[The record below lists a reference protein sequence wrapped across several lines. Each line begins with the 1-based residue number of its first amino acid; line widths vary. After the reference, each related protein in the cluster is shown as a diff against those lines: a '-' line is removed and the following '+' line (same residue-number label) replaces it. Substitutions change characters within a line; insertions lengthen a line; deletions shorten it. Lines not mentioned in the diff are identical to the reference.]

1 VTESIA
7 SSSPDQSPLFRQG
20 SKAAT
25 QQNRPIRIDI
35 AGGNPDDLLLYEM
48 DVREEL
54 GRPYEITVKMQSQE
68 PSPPVSA
75 GNVLGKEA
83 TIRMETEDSSRPRY
97 FRGFVCEFEQIGPRA
112 ANGFYEYRAKIVP
125 KFSLLKL
132 KSDCRAF
139 RNKSVK
145 EILLRIIKDEEG
157 IPVEY
162 SERIEDYNFDGDKPG
177 CCIQYRESTFNF
189 VSRLLERAGVY
200 YYFRHDASSTIMVS
214 CLRSDGHDFFR
225 LKSEPPCTS
234 CGNGTVS
241 KENPCTCERKFE
253 SYDFNPNAGTGGSI
267 QEWNSMQTLCPDAI
281 TLDDYDYKRP
291 KDLLKRTVGSAQ
303 NGYTLYD
310 YPAGFS
316 VGIDQSEKY
325 DVLSIN
331 KLRDHYAESRLAQHC
346 GDKNIRTGSGV
357 IRTMGAGYKFTFAE
371 DKKSYLTTS
380 MDLHFSVPKFSGSSV
395 AGEQSEMIRCLF
407 RAMELGDTGNHY
419 NVPMITPKP
428 LIHGVQTAVVVAH
441 DKQDPKLPHTDSL
454 GRVLIRF
461 HWDWESRG
469 KQDDGNKASISDV
482 WVRVSQISAGKGW
495 GSMFIPRIGNEV
507 IVAFEDGD
515 PDRPLIVGCVYNELN
530 KPMLNP
536 VNHPRKSY
544 ICDDGDI
551 ANGDGSGNAICFDPE
566 SPESIT
572 VFSRSIVLHSPY
584 HQATNDL
591 FATIAA
597 NSPLA
602 LYGYKGIKTYTRR
615 IIGASSKS

>member
-1 VTESIA
+1 MTESIA

-35 AGGNPDDLLLYEM
+35 TGGNPDDLLLYEM

-68 PSPPVSA
+68 PSPAVSA

-83 TIRMETEDSSRPRY
+83 TIRMETEDSSRARY
-97 FRGFVCEFEQIGPRA
+97 FRGYVCEFEQIGPRA
-112 ANGFYEYRAKIVP
+112 VSGFYEYRAKIVP
-125 KFSLLKL
+125 KLSLLKL

-145 EILLRIIKDEEG
+145 EILLRIIKEEEG

-162 SERIEDYNFDGDKPG
+162 SERIEDYNFDGDRPG

-225 LKSEPPCTS
+225 LKSEPPCTA

-253 SYDFNPNAGTGGSI
+253 SYDFNPNTGTGGSI

-316 VGIDQSEKY
+316 VGIDQSDQSEKY

-428 LIHGVQTAVVVAH
+428 LIHGVQTAVVVAP
-441 DKQDPKLPHTDSL
+441 DGQDPKLPHTDSL

-469 KQDDGNKASISDV
+469 KQDDSNKANKSLV

-515 PDRPLIVGCVYNELN
+515 PDKPLIVGCVYNELN

-536 VNHPRKSY
+536 KDHPMKSY

-551 ANGDGSGNAICFDPE
+551 ANGDGGNAICFNPDGGK
-566 SPESIT
+566 ESIT
-572 VFSRSIVLHSPY
+572 IYSQSVVLYSPFE
-584 HQATNDL
+584 QLGTN
-591 FATIAA
+591 
-597 NSPLA
+597 PLLSLA
-602 LYGYKGIKTYTRR
+602 KLTGTSNITGKKY
-615 IIGASSKS
+615 